1 MAQNR
6 SPSVPCLSFTASLCS
21 FLCHYVVAPT
31 TYADLYSDLCYSST
45 VCQEWRRM
53 AKTKFYS
60 NKSHRFIQLSQNDS
74 TQKHSWAYCRGEYTS
89 FGWLFVYAKY
99 TIRENCVQSAVR
111 WVVTGRGKV
120 RSERKFSVPYSRG
133 LLLTECNELF
143 TRNFAVKAEKIWQTN
158 YGFKKLCSINTASK
172 LKSRGRS

>member
-1 MAQNR
+1 MTHGAEPIPICSLPVFYSQLMLISMSLRR
-6 SPSVPCLSFTASLCS
+6 STDYIRGLVLRSLLLIYS
-21 FLCHYVVAPT
+21 MSGVV
-31 TYADLYSDLCYSST
+31 
-45 VCQEWRRM
+45 

-60 NKSHRFIQLSQNDS
+60 NNSHRFIQLSQNDS